1 MKLLH
6 VSIDGPGCNTPIP
19 CISLPQLIKNIEE
32 TNEAPYNLCP
42 ECRKKVI
49 RFLQEKEKNIERM
62 MQENSNKNTSHFE
75 KSIERCSKIIE
86 ILEQENHF

>member
-6 VSIDGPGCNTPIP
+6 VSIDGPGCTTPIP

-32 TNEAPYNLCP
+32 INEAPYNLCP

-49 RFLQEKEKNIERM
+49 RFLQEKEKNIARM
-62 MQENSNKNTSHFE
+62 IQENSNKSTSHFE
-75 KSIERCSKIIE
+75 KSAKRCSKIIE
-86 ILEQENHF
+86 LLKENHF